1 MRKLKLITERW
12 ECNMSQYWDNITD
25 MHLKF
30 GADIWVRKQLKEK
43 NYEVL
48 RSFLLFRLGFIQ
60 EELNETLNAH
70 KNKDAEET
78 VDGLIDIIVVA
89 LGTLDL
95 FGVDADRAWQEVAA
109 SNITKEVGVKASRPN
124 PLGVP
129 DLVKPTGWVG
139 PNHSENHGIL
149 PEVFEKEEK

>member
-1 MRKLKLITERW
+1 
-12 ECNMSQYWDNITD
+12 MSQYWDNITD

-30 GADIWVRKQLKEK
+30 GADIWVQKQLKEK
-43 NYEVL
+43 NYETL

-70 KNKDAEET
+70 LHNDAEET

-95 FGVDADRAWQEVAA
+95 FGVNADTAWQEVAA
-109 SNITKEVGVKASRPN
+109 ANITKEVGVKKSRPN
-124 PLGVP
+124 TLGLP
-129 DLVKPTGWVG
+129 DLIKPEGWVG
-139 PNHSENHGIL
+139 PDHSGNHGIL
-149 PEVFEKEEK
+149 PQVFQKEEK